1 MALIFVK
8 GYSLPEVDRREVLR
22 YAGVRSSDGLSDEL
36 ISRLDEAI
44 ALTEGRLSPR
54 VCFTELALSDIDFG
68 DSLDIKKNL
77 RDSHAVIAFAATLGV
92 ELDRL
97 ISRYEVLSPATALL
111 LEAIGNERIEALCD
125 VFCESQREEKSCLG
139 CSLRPRYSA
148 GYGDLPIEFQRKI
161 FEILDPPSH
170 IALTLNDSYL
180 MSPSKSVTAFVGI
193 EKIKRNEEN
202 KENESFR
209 TFK

>member
-8 GYSLPEVDRREVLR
+8 GYSLPEVDRHEVLR
-22 YAGVRSSDGLSDEL
+22 YAGVRSSNGVTDEL

-44 ALTEGRLSPR
+44 ALAEGRISPR
-54 VCFTELALSDIDFG
+54 VCFAELPVDDIDFG

-77 RDSHAVIAFAATLGV
+77 RSSHSVIVFAATLGV

-97 ISRYEVLSPATALL
+97 ISRYAVLSPATALL

-125 VFCESQREEKSCLG
+125 AFCESQREEKNGFG

-161 FEILDPPSH
+161 FEILCR
-170 IALTLNDSYL
+170 
-180 MSPSKSVTAFVGI
+180 SK
-193 EKIKRNEEN
+193 
-202 KENESFR
+202 
-209 TFK
+209 